1 MGDRRENMVSATSKT
16 TTDVTTGRL
25 PDRTNDSPLLLAA
38 SQITKEFPG
47 CKALDRVSVS
57 FSPGEIVAI
66 LGENGAG
73 KSTLMKILAGV
84 QPPDGGELLVDGQ
97 PVVFRDV
104 RDAIEHGI
112 VLIHQ
117 ELNLAENLS
126 IGANLFLGREP
137 TRWGFIDQK
146 TIRRLSRELLERVGL
161 NYTPETIV
169 GELSTGQQQL
179 VEIAKA
185 LSIQARVL
193 IMDEPTASLSQYE
206 TELLYGVVRKLKA
219 DGVCVIY
226 ISHRLS
232 EIQELADRVV
242 VLRDGQY
249 VGEIS
254 RAEMTREK
262 MVSMM
267 IGRSL
272 TSGIERHSHTPG
284 PEVFRIKD
292 LVTAAF
298 PEARNSFSLKA
309 GEIVGMAGL
318 VGAGRTELL
327 RAVFGIDRPLAGEIF
342 CDSKLVRISSPR
354 AAMNLGM
361 ALVPEDR
368 KGEGLVLEMSVRHNH
383 TLATLARQASLGVF
397 INTAQEITDS
407 QRMIAA
413 LRTKTASDQLAVQF
427 LSGGNQQKVV
437 IGKWLLS
444 NPKILLLD
452 EPTRGVDVGA
462 KQEIYRIME
471 ELAGQGLS
479 LLFVSSDL
487 EEVIRMSDRVLVMH
501 EGKITGELS
510 RQQLSETAIMALATG
525 GALS

>member
-1 MGDRRENMVSATSKT
+1 MVSATSKT

-262 MVSMM
+262 
-267 IGRSL
+267 
-272 TSGIERHSHTPG
+272 
-284 PEVFRIKD
+284 
-292 LVTAAF
+292 
-298 PEARNSFSLKA
+298 
-309 GEIVGMAGL
+309 
-318 VGAGRTELL
+318 
-327 RAVFGIDRPLAGEIF
+327 
-342 CDSKLVRISSPR
+342 
-354 AAMNLGM
+354 
-361 ALVPEDR
+361 
-368 KGEGLVLEMSVRHNH
+368 
-383 TLATLARQASLGVF
+383 
-397 INTAQEITDS
+397 
-407 QRMIAA
+407 
-413 LRTKTASDQLAVQF
+413 
-427 LSGGNQQKVV
+427 
-437 IGKWLLS
+437 W
-444 NPKILLLD
+444 
-452 EPTRGVDVGA
+452 
-462 KQEIYRIME
+462 
-471 ELAGQGLS
+471 
-479 LLFVSSDL
+479 
-487 EEVIRMSDRVLVMH
+487 
-501 EGKITGELS
+501 S
-510 RQQLSETAIMALATG
+510 R
-525 GALS
+525 